1 MLVACSDAPPMP
13 PKVVEVEHVQLAPFR
28 FSVSLVGVIKP
39 KYESVLTARV
49 TGAVD
54 THIKAGDVVK
64 KGDIIAEI
72 QKADTQK
79 NYDLAMKEAA
89 IAKEQFER
97 AQTLGHSKTMSKQ
110 DVEGKRIE
118 MIRAEKQALDAKNR
132 LEDSQFI
139 APFDDCIV
147 GVYKVR
153 EGAHMNVGDVLVT
166 VYKKG
171 ELVVTFDIP
180 EEFMAKVNAQQHV
193 IIGGKPFTLTGVQ
206 KLIDPESHMGPAF
219 VNYTCDACVVGSNV
233 NVDLVMYDGE
243 KDISVP
249 KEAVYYTPDQAFVY
263 LVKDGKAALQPV
275 KVGYT
280 YKERTQIVEGLKTSD
295 AVVAKGITRL
305 FPGLDV
311 VIFEDKSDTKVA
323 SALDK
328 TAVADKK

>member
-1 MLVACSDAPPMP
+1 MP
-13 PKVVEVEHVQLAPFR
+13 PKVVEVEHVKTAPFR

-49 TGAVD
+49 AGAVD
-54 THIKAGDVVK
+54 THLKAGDSVK
-64 KGDIIAEI
+64 KGDVIAEI

-110 DVEGKRIE
+110 DVESKRIE
-118 MIRAEKQALDAKNR
+118 MMRAEKQTLDAKNR

-139 APFDDCIV
+139 APFDGIV
-147 GVYKVR
+147 GVFKVR

-166 VYKKG
+166 LYQPG
-171 ELVVTFDIP
+171 ALVVTFDIP
-180 EEFMAKVNAQQHV
+180 EEFIAKVNDQSNV
-193 IIGGKPFTLTGVQ
+193 MMRGKSFNLSGVQ
-206 KLIDPESHMGPAF
+206 KIIDPESHMGPAF
-219 VNYTCDACVVGSNV
+219 VNYTCDNCVVGSNID
-233 NVDLVMYDGE
+233 VDLVIYEGE

-263 LVKDGKAALQPV
+263 LVKDGKAALQPI
-275 KVGYT
+275 KVGYS
-280 YKERTQIVEGLKTSD
+280 YKERTQIVDGLKDND

-305 FPGLDV
+305 YPGIDV
-311 VIFEDKSDTKVA
+311 AIFEDKEAKKDKASTKMDI
-323 SALDK
+323 DK
-328 TAVADKK
+328 PKK